1 MKYAT
6 YILTNPNRKVLYTG
20 VTSNLPKRLVE
31 HYEEKGNTKTFAGK
45 YYCYCLI
52 WYEVF
57 PTMNEA
63 IQAEKRIKGKKRRW
77 KEDLI
82 NENNPQWKFVNDTIL
97 GEWPP
102 RQTIPEREE

>member
-1 MKYAT
+1 MNYAT

-31 HYEEKGNTKTFAGK
+31 HYEERGNTKTFSGK

-63 IQAEKRIKGKKRRW
+63 IQAEKRIKGKKRSW

-82 NENNPQWKFVNDTIL
+82 NKNNPKWKFLNDIIL

-102 RQTIPEREE
+102 RQTIPERGE